1 MSLHDNVWDLPSLKL
16 LMKEISHNLSEGVSV
31 ILIWS
36 VFLEYEEFL
45 ERLSIYLTENA
56 CGFEFINLADISE
69 HRITSTSIGD
79 ILGLPNKKMRNFY
92 DQPQVYIFDKFEFC
106 SLKSQFLLLE
116 FYQNWRK
123 INHNIN
129 LRDSLLMVIPVENLR
144 SNHLGILKQERG
156 EVKGKIRVIV
166 GIPSMLESQL
176 LSRPL
181 SMGELT
187 PEYQWKEALIS
198 SLCANDSELS
208 EYLWQHDLNSP
219 LSIKEALKEYAE
231 LTERRNND
239 LEFLENW
246 RPIPRGAGIDI
257 QKHLLNLKLIQ
268 RKVTLYTPEYGE
280 EIHPVSYIRKGDV
293 NGYLDR
299 YIWRGQSLI
308 VLPIIDQV
316 RIKMIDILKRNLKNN
331 KVDFY
336 EAEIKDLCNFL
347 RDQDNY
353 SNMRQIYLNDLERVR
368 SIRNSIAH
376 LKPVS
381 ISEWNFLVQFSLKIL
396 QIA

>member
-1 MSLHDNVWDLPSLKL
+1 MHDNVWDLPSLRL

-45 ERLSIYLTENA
+45 ERLSTYLTENG
-56 CGFEFINLADISE
+56 CGLEFINLADVSE

-79 ILGLPNKKMRNFY
+79 ILGLPDEKMRNFY
-92 DQPQVYIFDKFEFC
+92 DQPQVYIFDKFESR

-129 LRDSLLMVIPVENLR
+129 LRASLLMVIPVENLT
-144 SNHLGILKQERG
+144 SNHLSILKQERG
-156 EVKGKIRVIV
+156 EVKGKIRIIV

-198 SLCANDSELS
+198 SLCANDLELS
-208 EYLWQHDLNSP
+208 EYLWRHDLNSP
-219 LSIKEALKEYAE
+219 LSIKESLQEYGE
-231 LTERRNND
+231 LTEWRNNN
-239 LEFLENW
+239 LEFLESW

-268 RKVTLYTPEYGE
+268 RKVTLYTPEFGE
-280 EIHPVSYIRKGDV
+280 EIHPVSCIRKGDV

-299 YIWRGQSLI
+299 YIWRGQSFI

-316 RIKMIDILKRNLKNN
+316 RIKMIDVLKRNLKNN
-331 KVDFY
+331 KVDFD
-336 EAEIKDLCNFL
+336 EAEIKDLCNYL
-347 RDQDNY
+347 RDQDHY

-381 ISEWNFLVQFSLKIL
+381 ISEWNFLVQFSSKIL
-396 QIA
+396 QKT